1 MTAIVEFKSV
11 WKTYWMGEVA
21 VHALRDLSL
30 LFEKGEY
37 VAIMG
42 SSGSGKSTLLN
53 LLGCLDRPSRGAYL
67 LGDTDVSTLD
77 DDALSDIRSTRIGFI
92 FQSYNLI
99 QQLTVVE
106 NIEVPLFYQGWSEHD
121 SAERARELAHRVG
134 LGGRLGHRP
143 AELSGG
149 QQQRVAIARALASD
163 PLILLADEPTGNL
176 DSNTGKEIMDLLDS
190 LHAQGRNII
199 VVSHDPAIAQHAQRV
214 IVLADGQVAEER
226 RGGR

>member
-1 MTAIVEFKSV
+1 MTAIVEFKEV

-21 VHALRDLSL
+21 VHALRDLSMV
-30 LFEKGEY
+30 FEKGEY

-53 LLGCLDRPSRGAYL
+53 LLGCLDRPSRGTYL

-121 SAERARELAHRVG
+121 SAERARELAHQVG
-134 LGGRLGHRP
+134 LGGRTGHRP
-143 AELSGG
+143 TELSGG

-214 IVLADGQVAEER
+214 VVLADGQIAEER
-226 RGGR
+226 RGGK